1 MWHIHTIEYYSVIEI
16 HEILI
21 YAIILIMLRKVS
33 KSKKKKATDCMIPYL
48 LNVQTR
54 SSTGT
59 ENQFLLSRLKRLE
72 QRDEE
77 WLLKAMK
84 FAFCDD

>member
-1 MWHIHTIEYYSVIEI
+1 MCYNS
-16 HEILI
+16 LDFAN
-21 YAIILIMLRKVS
+21 YAKES
-33 KSKKKKATDCMIPYL
+33 KPVKRATDCMILYL

-77 WLLKAMK
+77 SLLKAMK

>member
-1 MWHIHTIEYYSVIEI
+1 MAYSYNR
-16 HEILI
+16 ILFSNRNTWNTDI
-21 YAIILIMLRKVS
+21 CYNFNYAKES
-33 KSKKKKATDCMIPYL
+33 KPVKKKKATDCMIPYL